1 MVVRCCVD
9 EPRSRCCCCCIFL
22 SVIGLLGVCRNLLRG
37 TLMRNPGSG
46 GRNSSHLFSC
56 SPFLKFW
63 TWPKK
68 YAKSSKLWSGNIRH
82 HDIPRS
88 IRCWRRPRTCHKG
101 HCVAQASKGWVTS
114 GPFKSSC
121 RTLALPLCLQH
132 GHRQG
137 QNPKQ
142 RPPPPKESCNASH
155 RHGKN
160 ITVL

>member
-1 MVVRCCVD
+1 MLLLLHISLVLV
-9 EPRSRCCCCCIFL
+9 EETSATIFML
-22 SVIGLLGVCRNLLRG
+22 
-37 TLMRNPGSG
+37 T
-46 GRNSSHLFSC
+46 FSQI
-56 SPFLKFW
+56 LNMA
-63 TWPKK
+63 KK

-114 GPFKSSC
+114 GPPVKSSC

-155 RHGKN
+155 RHGKK
-160 ITVL
+160 ITVLWLCLL